1 MKFALTAALAL
12 AGALTLADVT
22 AAEAAGGMAATRAAC
37 QADLQTLCAGVQPG
51 GGRIMQCLKQ
61 NREKLSAGCKSALA
75 ERIAEKRAAKANGG
89 AAGGAGGGVG
99 AAPAPTAH

>member
-1 MKFALTAALAL
+1 MKFAFTAALAL
-12 AGALTLADVT
+12 AGALTLAD
-22 AAEAAGGMAATRAAC
+22 AAQAAGAMAGMRAAC

-61 NREKLSAGCKSALA
+61 NREKLSAGCKSAIA

-89 AAGGAGGGVG
+89 AADATG
-99 AAPAPTAH
+99 AAPTPTAH

>member
-1 MKFALTAALAL
+1 MKFALTAAMAL
-12 AGALTLADVT
+12 AGALTLADV
-22 AAEAAGGMAATRAAC
+22 AAAQAAGGMAATRAAC

-75 ERIAEKRAAKANGG
+75 ERIAEKRAAKANAMASG
-89 AAGGAGGGVG
+89 AAGAG
-99 AAPAPTAH
+99 AAPTPTAH